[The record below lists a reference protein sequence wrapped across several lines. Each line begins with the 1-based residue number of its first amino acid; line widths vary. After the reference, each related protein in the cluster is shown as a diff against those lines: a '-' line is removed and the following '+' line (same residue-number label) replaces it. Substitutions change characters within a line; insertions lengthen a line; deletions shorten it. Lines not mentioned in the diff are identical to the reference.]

1 MIEVKSGVSLAP
13 LKFSPRLIIS
23 VPEKQIMNK
32 ILITVASIVLTA
44 CATDSI
50 TPPAKVT
57 AHTRVNKALD
67 NCVKLGEVKSEFEA
81 DSKLSRR
88 ENLIKAKKAT
98 NQQAFDEY
106 GADNIVYINTRYV
119 EGGYRQKDII
129 HNRGVAYGCD
139 KYTYKSK
146 TGEDISNSYKN

>member
-1 MIEVKSGVSLAP
+1 
-13 LKFSPRLIIS
+13 
-23 VPEKQIMNK
+23 MNK
-32 ILITVASIVLTA
+32 ILITVASILLTA
-44 CATDSI
+44 CASDGI

-57 AHTRVNKALD
+57 AHTRVNKTLD
-67 NCVKLGEVKSEFEA
+67 NCVRLGEVKTKFEA
-81 DSKLSRR
+81 NSKLSRR
-88 ENLIKAKKAT
+88 ENLIKAKKVT

-139 KYTYKSK
+139 KHTYKSK
-146 TGEDISNSYKN
+146 NGERIVNPYKN